1 MHGNW
6 KSLSGGMEGRCFRKT
21 AMIRREKENVYGKGR
36 QI

>member
-6 KSLSGGMEGRCFRKT
+6 KSLSGGIKRLGS
-21 AMIRREKENVYGKGR
+21 AMKGREKENVYGKGR